1 MTNTNL
7 DARLNQE
14 IDDSFKFGAKAF
26 AFGTVLIVVFA
37 LAGVP
42 AADSG
47 DAAMSGTPL
56 SANAS
61 DTAAAPAPAPAT
73 DAAPATNFD
82 YRLSP

>member
-7 DARLNQE
+7 DASHNRE

-26 AFGTVLIVVFA
+26 AFGTVLIVVCA

-47 DAAMSGTPL
+47 DAAMAGTQMA
-56 SANAS
+56 ANAS
-61 DTAAAPAPAPAT
+61 DTATAAAPAT
-73 DAAPATNFD
+73 DQATPATNFD
-82 YRLSP
+82 YGLSP